1 MTSSK
6 SKKTS
11 RVRKTTKNTK
21 KNNQVSMPAL
31 AKTPPSFK
39 NKVVDKK
46 ALKNLV
52 SWAYKTHGTAITAAM
67 ADNLKDLGFKYATQ
81 AAVSISVDDLKVP
94 EAKQNLIG
102 QAEEQIS
109 ATEECYRLG
118 EITEVERHT
127 KVIDTWTE
135 TNERLVDAV
144 KNNFNQNDPLNSVWM
159 MANSGARGNM
169 SQVRQL
175 VGMRGLMANPQ
186 GEIIDLPIRTN
197 FREGLTVTEY
207 VISSYGAVSYT
218 HLTLP
223 TKRNV

>member
-67 ADNLKDLGFKYATQ
+67 ADNLKDLGFKYATL
-81 AAVSISVDDLKVP
+81 S
-94 EAKQNLIG
+94 LIH
-102 QAEEQIS
+102 I
-109 ATEECYRLG
+109 
-118 EITEVERHT
+118 
-127 KVIDTWTE
+127 
-135 TNERLVDAV
+135 
-144 KNNFNQNDPLNSVWM
+144 
-159 MANSGARGNM
+159 
-169 SQVRQL
+169 
-175 VGMRGLMANPQ
+175 
-186 GEIIDLPIRTN
+186 
-197 FREGLTVTEY
+197 
-207 VISSYGAVSYT
+207 
-218 HLTLP
+218 
-223 TKRNV
+223 